1 MSIDEIVK
9 HWLDNNTDETRY
21 SNEVLKE
28 IAVNCV
34 SLSNTWF
41 NKVNPKEKQSFEV
54 QLYDKEN
61 LLVETLHGVDSNN
74 LPSTLFGVLASDKGD
89 YSKLLLSAFKIVD
102 ENKVATVIGELDIC

>member
-61 LLVETLHGVDSNN
+61 LLVETLHGIDSNS
-74 LPSTLFGVLASDKGD
+74 LPITLFGVLASDKGD
-89 YSKLLLSAFKIVD
+89 YSKLSLSAFKIVD
-102 ENKVATVIGELDIC
+102 GNKVATVIGELDIC

>member
-1 MSIDEIVK
+1 MNANEIVK
-9 HWLDNNTDETRY
+9 HWLDSNTDETRY
-21 SNEVLKE
+21 SKEVLNE

-74 LPSTLFGVLASDKGD
+74 LPHTLFNVLASNKGY
-89 YSKLLLSAFKIVD
+89 YSKLSLSAFKIVD
-102 ENKVATVIGELDIC
+102 GNKVANVIGELDIC